1 MFTINESTLD
11 RLIRFLVGAVLI
23 YAWYAMLV
31 TGAIATVALVVGLV
45 LLLTGIIGWCPLYSL
60 FHLGTHKSSV

>member
-11 RLIRFLVGAVLI
+11 RVIRFLVGALLI

-31 TGAIATVALVVGLV
+31 TGGIATVALVVGLV
-45 LLLTGIIGWCPLYSL
+45 LVLTGIIGWCPLYSV
-60 FHLGTHKSSV
+60 FHIGTHQSA